1 MNRRAYKMNR
11 LYHGTPVFPLVL
23 KVDEFRGSQF
33 IVLG

>member
-1 MNRRAYKMNR
+1 MNRGAQKLNR

-23 KVDEFRGSQF
+23 NVDEFRGSQF